1 MSGTTDMEKETFRVG
16 ERDLYGVFSL
26 QRNAFGVDCKFEMK
40 EI

>member
-1 MSGTTDMEKETFRVG
+1 MSGITDMEKKTFRVG
-16 ERDLYGVFSL
+16 EQGLYGVFSL